1 MTKLATDPKCV
12 SARSSKDRFIDLDS
26 QRDLSSRLRTSS
38 IVASISKCGVV
49 EGVVEEELHVEQQV
63 PQLAKEQADVEG
75 MEMEK
80 QNDVQEQA
88 ICNIQS
94 Y

>member
-1 MTKLATDPKCV
+1 M
-12 SARSSKDRFIDLDS
+12 
-26 QRDLSSRLRTSS
+26 
-38 IVASISKCGVV
+38 

-63 PQLAKEQADVEG
+63 PQLENEQAKVEG

-80 QNDVQEQA
+80 QNDVQEQS

-94 Y
+94 YSNLAHQINKK

>member
-1 MTKLATDPKCV
+1 M
-12 SARSSKDRFIDLDS
+12 
-26 QRDLSSRLRTSS
+26 
-38 IVASISKCGVV
+38 
-49 EGVVEEELHVEQQV
+49 EEELHVEQQV
-63 PQLAKEQADVEG
+63 PQLAKEQVDVEG

-80 QNDVQEQA
+80 QNGVQEQA

>member
-1 MTKLATDPKCV
+1 MACSLQTSP
-12 SARSSKDRFIDLDS
+12 SKPQDNITVVWTL
-26 QRDLSSRLRTSS
+26 LR
-38 IVASISKCGVV
+38 SISWN

-80 QNDVQEQA
+80 QDDVQEQA